1 MIPLVTRK
9 DDHSRILLP
18 GSRLH
23 EANSFLEPDIF
34 VPIEV

>member
-1 MIPLVTRK
+1 MIPLVMWK
-9 DDHSRILLP
+9 GDHSRSLLP

-23 EANSFLEPDIF
+23 EANPFLESDIF